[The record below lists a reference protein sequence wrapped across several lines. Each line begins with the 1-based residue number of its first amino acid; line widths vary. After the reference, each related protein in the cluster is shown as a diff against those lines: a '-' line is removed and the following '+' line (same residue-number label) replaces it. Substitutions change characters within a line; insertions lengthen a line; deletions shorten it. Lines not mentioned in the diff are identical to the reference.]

1 MLKRLLIR
9 ISVILSLLLG
19 ARSCEGN
26 YEGRMIGTR
35 SFTSL
40 LIAVLFGAILFACTA
55 QQSSQKAIYW
65 TQMVAQKSP
74 LQDSIMFT
82 HDTIYG
88 ETFGFRL
95 PKQIRTGVCEEQMSS
110 DGYTYRLLK
119 TKLAGEND
127 IPIKATILSISKG
140 NKILNAVIL
149 SLDFTFETEH
159 FAHFVVTTDS
169 IHIHRYEVEHLE
181 FDKET
186 GDIIGNRNTPDT
198 TIYSSLYLIRDGH
211 IIKQ

>member
-1 MLKRLLIR
+1 MKISTFTPLLLVFGIIANCSFSFKPKDNIR
-9 ISVILSLLLG
+9 WTSDNTDKGIVSVIGKTKISLYSSVLKG
-19 ARSCEGN
+19 DFVDTEPPPR
-26 YEGRMIGTR
+26 
-35 SFTSL
+35 
-40 LIAVLFGAILFACTA
+40 LITTIIKTA
-55 QQSSQKAIYW
+55 TTES
-65 TQMVAQKSP
+65 
-74 LQDSIMFT
+74 
-82 HDTIYG
+82 
-88 ETFGFRL
+88 
-95 PKQIRTGVCEEQMSS
+95 
-110 DGYTYRLLK
+110 GYTYRLLK

-140 NKILNAVIL
+140 NKILDAVIL

-169 IHIHRYEVEHLE
+169 IHRYEVEHLE

>member
-1 MLKRLLIR
+1 MKISTFTPLLLVFGIIANCSFSFKPKDNIR
-9 ISVILSLLLG
+9 WTSDNTQKGIVSVIEKTKISLYSSVLKG
-19 ARSCEGN
+19 DFVDIEPPPR
-26 YEGRMIGTR
+26 
-35 SFTSL
+35 
-40 LIAVLFGAILFACTA
+40 LITTIIKTA
-55 QQSSQKAIYW
+55 TTES
-65 TQMVAQKSP
+65 
-74 LQDSIMFT
+74 
-82 HDTIYG
+82 
-88 ETFGFRL
+88 
-95 PKQIRTGVCEEQMSS
+95 
-110 DGYTYRLLK
+110 GYTYRLLK

-140 NKILNAVIL
+140 NKILDAVIL